1 MPLKARVG
9 IQIESVEHQVLLAR
23 FFVIGRLGI
32 VILKDGMDTTL
43 ELVSHN
49 AHNVAVCST

>member
-1 MPLKARVG
+1 MPLKAKVG
-9 IQIESVEHQVLLAR
+9 IRIESVERIVLLTR
-23 FFVIGRLGI
+23 FFVISGLGI

-49 AHNVAVCST
+49 AHNVDVCST